1 MKKTTLKDIAI
12 KLQVSV
18 STVSR
23 ALQNN
28 PRISKEIRDLVL
40 QTAKELNYFA
50 NKNFDFTGLK
60 KMNAIGVIVPKISY
74 HLYAMAISG
83 IEKIAE
89 DNNMKIIICQSN
101 ESYERE
107 KGLVKELIEIGIA
120 GLIVSHASQ
129 TKNFSHFQEAKDH
142 NIPLVF
148 FNRLCDEVESDKV
161 VLDNFR
167 AAYDAT
173 QHLIEIGCQKIAYIG
188 GPEILQIS
196 NTRLLGY
203 KKALADS
210 NFSLNEKLIDYCN
223 FNRESHLTLARKL
236 LYAPTHPD
244 GILCFSDQIAISV
257 MLAAK
262 ERGIKIPEDLSII
275 GFNNEPIDELLDP
288 TLTSVDQPDYEM
300 GLASAQFIINRIK
313 NHQIKN
319 TRKILKSNLII
330 RNSTNRNKR

>member
-1 MKKTTLKDIAI
+1 MKKTTLKDIAV
-12 KLQVSV
+12 KLNISI

-40 QTAKELNYFA
+40 HTAKELNYFA

-60 KMNAIGVIVPKISY
+60 KMNAIGIIVPKISY

-89 DNNMKIIICQSN
+89 DNGMKIIICQSN

-107 KGLVKELIEIGIA
+107 RGLIKELIEIGIA
-120 GLIVSHASQ
+120 GLIVSHASE
-129 TKNFSHFQEAKDH
+129 TKNFSHFQEAKKH

-167 AAYDAT
+167 AAYEAT
-173 QHLIEIGCQKIAYIG
+173 QHLIEIGCKKITYIG
-188 GPEILQIS
+188 GPKKLQIS
-196 NTRLLGY
+196 NTRLLGF
-203 KKALADS
+203 KKAIENNKIRFD
-210 NFSLNEKLIDYCN
+210 EKLIEHCD
-223 FNRESHLTLARKL
+223 FTRESQLSTARKL
-236 LYAPTHPD
+236 LYTASHPD

-262 ERGIKIPEDLSII
+262 ERGIKIPEDFSVI
-275 GFNNEPIDELLDP
+275 GFNNEPIDELLTP
-288 TLTSVDQPDYEM
+288 SLTSVDQPGYEM
-300 GLASAQFIINRIK
+300 GIASAQLIINRIK
-313 NHQIKN
+313 NHQTKN
-319 TRKILKSNLII
+319 SRKILKSNLII
-330 RNSTNRNKR
+330 RNSTNRNKQ